1 MQTCRVSNSN
11 LYPLFSLGDLY
22 VSDFLP
28 SDTDIVPLKSELT
41 LCFNDE
47 SKLLQLG
54 HSIDP
59 HLLYGRYWYRSGT
72 NLSMTAALKD
82 VVDSI
87 RHKTLIPKNGVWLDI
102 ASNDG
107 TLLKFVPKDIIKIG
121 IDPVEDSYKEE
132 ALKVA
137 DDVVQDFFSE
147 EVYRNSQYGNRQA
160 DIVTVIAMFYDLNDP
175 GKFLED
181 VHTILDDDGMLVI
194 QMSYTPLMI
203 KQLAFDNICHEHVC
217 YYSLTSLK
225 YILNKTGFRIVDC
238 ELNDVNGGSF
248 RVYAKKKSCAIE
260 KFNSAPF
267 RDVANFRIQSLL
279 DYECISGFNSCDIYF
294 DFYKKIC
301 ALRDDTVDFIEGE
314 NGRGKR
320 IWGYGAS
327 TKGNTLLQW
336 YGLNNSVI
344 DAIAERSSRKYGLQT
359 VGTNI
364 PIYSEDTM
372 RKANPDYLL
381 MLPWHFVNEFKSREG
396 EYLKD
401 GGAFITPCPKFEI
414 IRGNNG

>member
-11 LYPLFSLGDLY
+11 LYPIFSLGKLC

-28 SDTDIVPLKSELT
+28 VGTESEALKSELS
-41 LCFNDE
+41 LCFSDE
-47 SKLLQLG
+47 SKLLQLE

-59 HLLYGRYWYRSGT
+59 HLLYGQYWYRSGT
-72 NLSMTAALKD
+72 NLSMTAALKN

-87 RHKTLIPKNGVWLDI
+87 HSKVSVPKNGVWLDI

-107 TLLKFVPKDIIKIG
+107 TLLKFVPKDMTKIG

-147 EVYRNSQYGNRQA
+147 EAYRNSEYGSRQA
-160 DIVTVIAMFYDLNDP
+160 DIVTVIAMFYDLDDP
-175 GKFLED
+175 GSFLED
-181 VHTILDDDGMLVI
+181 VHKILDDDGMLVI

-225 YILNKTGFRIVDC
+225 YILNRTGFRIVDC
-238 ELNDVNGGSF
+238 ELNAVNGGSF
-248 RVYAKKKSCAIE
+248 RVYAKKKSCAVE

-279 DYECISGFNSCDIYF
+279 DYECFSGFNSSDIYF
-294 DFYKKIC
+294 SFYKKIC
-301 ALRDDTVDFIEGE
+301 DLKDDILGFIEKQHSS
-314 NGRGKR
+314 GKR

-336 YGLNNSVI
+336 YGLTNSVI
-344 DAIAERSSRKYGLQT
+344 DAIAERSSCKYGLQT
-359 VGTNI
+359 VGTQI
-364 PIYSEDTM
+364 PICSEKEM
-372 RKANPDYLL
+372 READPDYLL
-381 MLPWHFVNEFKSREG
+381 MLPWHFVNEFKCREAS
-396 EYLKD
+396 YLKN
-401 GGAFITPCPKFEI
+401 GGTFIVPCPRFEI
-414 IRGNNG
+414 IKG